1 MNNREN
7 DLIRLAKEAMTY
19 AYAPYS
25 RFQVGACLLAEDGT
39 TYTGCNMENAS
50 YGATI
55 CAERVVIGKAV
66 SEGRHSFQAIAI
78 VCSEG
83 RKAYPCGICLQ
94 VISEFMPPEGIV
106 ILEDAAGTTEY
117 QVKDLIPNAFRL
129 GEIDT

>member
-1 MNNREN
+1 M
-7 DLIRLAKEAMTY
+7 IRLAKESIRY

-55 CAERVVIGKAV
+55 CAERVAFGKAI
-66 SEGRHSFQAIAI
+66 SEGRRSFQAIAI
-78 VCSEG
+78 VCSED

-94 VISEFMPPEGIV
+94 VISEFMKPESIV
-106 ILEDAAGTTEY
+106 ILEDTSGMIQY
-117 QVKDLIPNAFRL
+117 QVKDLIPNAFHL
-129 GEIDT
+129 GDTDA

>member
-1 MNNREN
+1 M
-7 DLIRLAKEAMTY
+7 IRLAKESMRY

-55 CAERVVIGKAV
+55 CAERVAFGKAI

-78 VCSEG
+78 VCSED

-94 VISEFMPPEGIV
+94 VISEFMKPESIV
-106 ILEDAAGTTEY
+106 ILEDTSGMIQY
-117 QVKDLIPNAFRL
+117 QVKDLIPNAFHL
-129 GEIDT
+129 GDTDA